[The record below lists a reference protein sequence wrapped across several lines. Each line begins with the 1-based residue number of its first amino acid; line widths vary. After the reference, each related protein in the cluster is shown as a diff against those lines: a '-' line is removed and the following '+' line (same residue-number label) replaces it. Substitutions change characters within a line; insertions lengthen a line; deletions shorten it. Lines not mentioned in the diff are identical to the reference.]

1 MQQTS
6 DRAERTAPGARDAAR
21 FAREALP
28 YQRQLYPAALR
39 LTRNASDAEDLV
51 QETLTKAYAAY
62 GQFAPGTNMRAWLHK
77 ILANTFINAYRK
89 KRREPAQAATGV
101 PGDWQQADGS
111 PVAPPARSAE
121 AEVLDR
127 LSDSEILG
135 ALRAL
140 PAEFRTAVYLADVE
154 GYRYAEIAELM
165 GTPVGTVMSRLHRG
179 RARLRAALA
188 PYAPRPALAARPG

>member
-1 MQQTS
+1 MQQIR
-6 DRAERTAPGARDAAR
+6 DRADPVAPGTRDAGR

-62 GQFAPGTNMRAWLHK
+62 GQFTPGTNMRAWLHK

-89 KRREPAQAATGV
+89 KRREPPQASTGL

-111 PVAPPARSAE
+111 PVAEPARSAE
-121 AEVLDR
+121 AEALDR
-127 LSDSEILG
+127 LPDSEILA

-188 PYAPRPALAARPG
+188 QYAPRPGLSAQPG